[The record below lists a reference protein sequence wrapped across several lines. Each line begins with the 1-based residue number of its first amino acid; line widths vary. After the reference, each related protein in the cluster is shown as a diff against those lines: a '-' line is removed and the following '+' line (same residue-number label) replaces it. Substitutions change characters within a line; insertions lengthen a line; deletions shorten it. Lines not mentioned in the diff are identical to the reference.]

1 MRCDQFGNARSPD
14 DEVIREHEGE
24 RPAFEVFSGT
34 VHRVGD
40 SKLLRLIHPTESGAG
55 ANCSKSIRSG
65 VIPGLPQRLFDSCS
79 CFEMFADR
87 LLAICDDEDELGD
100 SRSQPLFD
108 TILNERAIDDWE
120 DFLRDGFRCGK
131 HPGAKAGGQDDSGGN
146 SLHRASMVPCRLALD
161 IQKVRLL
168 LLFEAV
174 YLSPGSILRKRS
186 KVPPKPAP
194 PEPRINERIRVPE
207 VRVIDEEGR
216 QIGVIRTAEALAM
229 AREREVDLVEVAAQA
244 SPPVAR
250 LMDFGRF
257 KYEQSKKEREA
268 KKHQVNVQLREV
280 RMKPKI
286 DDHDVDFKTRTA
298 AKLLKQGDK
307 VKVTVMFRGR
317 EITHPQ
323 IGKALLD
330 RVLASLEDVAVLE
343 KDAMLEGRHM
353 TIILA
358 PDKKK
363 IAAKARAAAEAAGG
377 KVPVEDDEEDE
388 AIIAAAEA
396 APIVGED
403 DQDDV
408 DDDEDDD
415 DDETGD

>member
-1 MRCDQFGNARSPD
+1 M
-14 DEVIREHEGE
+14 
-24 RPAFEVFSGT
+24 
-34 VHRVGD
+34 
-40 SKLLRLIHPTESGAG
+40 
-55 ANCSKSIRSG
+55 
-65 VIPGLPQRLFDSCS
+65 
-79 CFEMFADR
+79 
-87 LLAICDDEDELGD
+87 
-100 SRSQPLFD
+100 
-108 TILNERAIDDWE
+108 
-120 DFLRDGFRCGK
+120 
-131 HPGAKAGGQDDSGGN
+131 
-146 SLHRASMVPCRLALD
+146 
-161 IQKVRLL
+161 
-168 LLFEAV
+168 
-174 YLSPGSILRKRS
+174 
-186 KVPPKPAP
+186 
-194 PEPRINERIRVPE
+194 PE

-216 QIGVIRTAEALAM
+216 QIGVIRTVEALQM
-229 AREREVDLVEVAAQA
+229 ARERDVDLVEVAAQA

-250 LMDFGRF
+250 LMDFGRY

-330 RVLASLEDVAVLE
+330 RVHASLDDIAVLE

-363 IAAKARAAAEAAGG
+363 IAAKARAAAAASGG
-377 KVPVEDDEEDE
+377 VAVAEEEEDE
-388 AIIAAAEA
+388 AILAAAEA
-396 APIVGED
+396 APV
-403 DQDDV
+403 V
-408 DDDEDDD
+408 DEDDD
-415 DDETGD
+415 DDADDDAEETGDDDTTGD

>member
-1 MRCDQFGNARSPD
+1 
-14 DEVIREHEGE
+14 
-24 RPAFEVFSGT
+24 
-34 VHRVGD
+34 
-40 SKLLRLIHPTESGAG
+40 L
-55 ANCSKSIRSG
+55 
-65 VIPGLPQRLFDSCS
+65 
-79 CFEMFADR
+79 
-87 LLAICDDEDELGD
+87 
-100 SRSQPLFD
+100 
-108 TILNERAIDDWE
+108 
-120 DFLRDGFRCGK
+120 
-131 HPGAKAGGQDDSGGN
+131 
-146 SLHRASMVPCRLALD
+146 
-161 IQKVRLL
+161 
-168 LLFEAV
+168 
-174 YLSPGSILRKRS
+174 
-186 KVPPKPAP
+186 
-194 PEPRINERIRVPE
+194 
-207 VRVIDEEGR
+207 IDEEGR
-216 QIGVIRTAEALAM
+216 QIGVVRTAEALQM
-229 AREREVDLVEVAAQA
+229 ARERDVDLVEVAAQA

-250 LMDFGRF
+250 LMDFGRY

-268 KKHQVNVQLREV
+268 KKHQQNVQLREV

-330 RVLASLEDVAVLE
+330 RVQASLDDIASIE

-363 IAAKARAAAEAAGG
+363 MAAKARAAAAAAGG
-377 KVPVEDDEEDE
+377 VAVAEEEEDE

-396 APIVGED
+396 APVIDED

-408 DDDEDDD
+408 DDIDDD
-415 DDETGD
+415 DDDDTTGDD

>member
-1 MRCDQFGNARSPD
+1 MVRR
-14 DEVIREHEGE
+14 
-24 RPAFEVFSGT
+24 
-34 VHRVGD
+34 
-40 SKLLRLIHPTESGAG
+40 
-55 ANCSKSIRSG
+55 
-65 VIPGLPQRLFDSCS
+65 GLP
-79 CFEMFADR
+79 
-87 LLAICDDEDELGD
+87 
-100 SRSQPLFD
+100 
-108 TILNERAIDDWE
+108 
-120 DFLRDGFRCGK
+120 
-131 HPGAKAGGQDDSGGN
+131 
-146 SLHRASMVPCRLALD
+146 LD
-161 IQKVRLL
+161 IQKVALL
-168 LLFEAV
+168 VLFEAV
-174 YLSPGSILRKRS
+174 YLFPGSSLRKRS

-207 VRVIDEEGR
+207 VRLIDEEGR
-216 QIGVIRTAEALAM
+216 QVGVVRTAEALNM

-268 KKHQVNVQLREV
+268 KKHQQNVQLREV

-330 RVLASLEDVAVLE
+330 RVLRSLEDIAMLE

-363 IAAKARAAAEAAGG
+363 MAAKARAAAAAAAGG
-377 KVPVEDDEEDE
+377 VAVAEEEEEDE
-388 AIIAAAEA
+388 AILAAAEA
-396 APIVGED
+396 APVVGEEED
-403 DQDDV
+403 DDDV
-408 DDDEDDD
+408 DVDDNDDDDD
-415 DDETGD
+415 DDESTGD

>member
-1 MRCDQFGNARSPD
+1 M
-14 DEVIREHEGE
+14 
-24 RPAFEVFSGT
+24 
-34 VHRVGD
+34 
-40 SKLLRLIHPTESGAG
+40 
-55 ANCSKSIRSG
+55 
-65 VIPGLPQRLFDSCS
+65 
-79 CFEMFADR
+79 
-87 LLAICDDEDELGD
+87 
-100 SRSQPLFD
+100 
-108 TILNERAIDDWE
+108 
-120 DFLRDGFRCGK
+120 
-131 HPGAKAGGQDDSGGN
+131 
-146 SLHRASMVPCRLALD
+146 
-161 IQKVRLL
+161 
-168 LLFEAV
+168 
-174 YLSPGSILRKRS
+174 RKRS

-207 VRVIDEEGR
+207 VRLIDEEGR
-216 QIGVIRTAEALAM
+216 QVGIVRTAEALAM
-229 AREREVDLVEVAAQA
+229 ARERDVDLVEVAAQA

-268 KKHQVNVQLREV
+268 KKHQQNVQLREV

-286 DDHDVDFKTRTA
+286 DDHDIDFKTRTA

-330 RVLASLEDVAVLE
+330 RVTASLDHIAMVE

-363 IAAKARAAAEAAGG
+363 IAALARAAAAAAAAGQA
-377 KVPVEDDEEDE
+377 PPEEEEDE
-388 AIIAAAEA
+388 AVAAAAAEA
-396 APIVGED
+396 RVVGDDENDIEED
-403 DQDDV
+403 DGPV
-408 DDDEDDD
+408 DDEAEDE
-415 DDETGD
+415 GD

>member
-1 MRCDQFGNARSPD
+1 M
-14 DEVIREHEGE
+14 
-24 RPAFEVFSGT
+24 
-34 VHRVGD
+34 
-40 SKLLRLIHPTESGAG
+40 
-55 ANCSKSIRSG
+55 
-65 VIPGLPQRLFDSCS
+65 
-79 CFEMFADR
+79 
-87 LLAICDDEDELGD
+87 
-100 SRSQPLFD
+100 
-108 TILNERAIDDWE
+108 
-120 DFLRDGFRCGK
+120 
-131 HPGAKAGGQDDSGGN
+131 
-146 SLHRASMVPCRLALD
+146 
-161 IQKVRLL
+161 
-168 LLFEAV
+168 
-174 YLSPGSILRKRS
+174 RKRS

-216 QIGVIRTAEALAM
+216 QIGVIRTSEALQM

-268 KKHQVNVQLREV
+268 KKHQQNVQLREV

-330 RVLASLEDVAVLE
+330 RVQASLDDIASLE

-353 TIILA
+353 TIILSL
-358 PDKKK
+358 DKKK
-363 IAAKARAAAEAAGG
+363 MAAKARAAAAAAAAGEA
-377 KVPVEDDEEDE
+377 VVEEEEEDE
-388 AIIAAAEA
+388 AILAAAEA
-396 APIVGED
+396 APVVSED
-403 DQDDV
+403 EHDEGLDA
-408 DDDEDDD
+408 EDDD
-415 DDETGD
+415 DDDPTGD